1 MLEKRCLA
9 LVCLGVLASCQ
20 PRGRGGPLHASGHIE
35 ATEVRLAAPMAGIVG
50 ELPFQEGEK
59 VEAGQVVARMDTST
73 LERELEKAR
82 AERDAAQAALALLL
96 AGARQEELAEA
107 QARLAAAEVE
117 LAAAQADLARY
128 APLAERGS
136 ASRKLRD
143 DAATR
148 AAVAQEQCNALRAR
162 LAQLLAGPRAEE
174 VALARAQLRAAEAAV
189 GILTQRLADA
199 QVRSPITGYVTARVA
214 EPGEFLPAGAP
225 LLVVAD
231 LAHPWLAVFLD
242 EPSLS
247 RVRLGQPVRVRL
259 DGHQES
265 ITGKVRFIAQQAE
278 FTPKNVQTP
287 EERAK
292 LVFRV
297 EISLPNPELVLK
309 PGMPADA
316 YFDQEREHERAPLP

>member
-1 MLEKRCLA
+1 MFDKTCLA
-9 LVCLGVLASCQ
+9 LACLCALAACHPGERS
-20 PRGRGGPLHASGHIE
+20 GPLHASGHIE
-35 ATEVRLAAPMAGIVG
+35 ATAVRLAAPMAGILR

-59 VEAGQVVARMDTST
+59 VEAGQVVARMDTAI
-73 LERELEKAR
+73 LEQEVEQAR
-82 AERDAAQAALALLL
+82 AERDAAQAKLALLF
-96 AGARQEELAEA
+96 AGARPEELAEA
-107 QARLAAAEVE
+107 RARLAAVEAE

-128 APLAERGS
+128 TPLAERGS

-174 VALARAQLRAAEAAV
+174 VALAQARLRAAEAAL

-199 QVRSPITGYVTARVA
+199 KVRSPIAGYVTARVA
-214 EPGEFLPAGAP
+214 EPGEFLLAGAP

-231 LAHPWLAVFLD
+231 LARPWLAVFLD

-247 RVRLGQPVRVRL
+247 RVHLGDPVRVRL
-259 DGHQES
+259 DGHKES
-265 ITGKVRFIAQQAE
+265 IVGKVSFIAQQAE

-297 EISLPNPELVLK
+297 EISLPNPGLVLK

-316 YFDQEREHERAPLP
+316 YFDREREHERSPLP